1 LQQGKVIILIRII
14 LVVCII
20 IWGSSVY
27 ILSSQDSIDSS
38 KLSSRVIIKILKTKD
53 ELTVKYKNFKIKI
66 SGEDKPKEVNTRQV
80 TQDRVDR
87 WQYRVR
93 KAAHFTLYMVGGF
106 IIYLTCLS
114 FTNEVKVRFKNII
127 ISILGSFLYACSDEF
142 HQKFS
147 YGRSS
152 EIKDVLID
160 TTGAIFGILIAI
172 IIVSIII
179 FVVDLIMNKRKKAY
193 D

>member
-1 LQQGKVIILIRII
+1 MQQGKVIILIRII